1 MSLQKTWGNYH
12 LSALGAVLLALVL
25 AGCDD
30 SVAQNAAPPAPAV
43 SAADVVVKSISQWD
57 SFNGRIEAVE
67 SVQLRPRVSGYI
79 DKVNYTDGQEVK
91 KGEVLFTIDD
101 RTYRAALEQAQA
113 NLARAKTQASL
124 AQSEANRTDKLINT
138 HLVSREEWEQRRSA
152 AVQAQADIR
161 AAQAAVDAA
170 QLNLDFTK
178 VTAPIDGRASRAL
191 ITSGNLVTAGD
202 TASVLTTLVSQK
214 TVYVYFDVDESTYL
228 HYQNLARSGQGASSN
243 HTALPVE
250 IGLTGE
256 EGYPHQGKVDFLDNQ
271 LTPSTGTIRM
281 RALLDNSQRQ
291 FTPGLFARVRL
302 PGSAEFKATL
312 IDDKAVLTDQDRK
325 YVYIV
330 DKEGKAQRRDITPG
344 RLANGLR
351 IVQQGL
357 KPGDKVIIDGLQKVF
372 MPGMPVNAK
381 TVAMTAASALN

>member
-1 MSLQKTWGNYH
+1 MSLQKHWGNFH
-12 LSALGAVLLALVL
+12 LNALGAMMLSVLLV
-25 AGCDD
+25 GCDN
-30 SVAQNAAPPAPAV
+30 SVAQNAAPQAPAV

-79 DKVNYTDGQEVK
+79 DKVNYTEGQEVK

-113 NLARAKTQASL
+113 ALARAKTQASL

-138 HLVSREEWEQRRSA
+138 NLVSREEWEQRRSA
-152 AVQAQADIR
+152 AAQAQADIR
-161 AAQAAVDAA
+161 AAQAAVDTA

-202 TASVLTTLVSQK
+202 SASVLTTLVSQK

-228 HYQNLARSGQGASSN
+228 HYQNLARSGQGASNN
-243 HTALPVE
+243 HLALPVE
-250 IGLTGE
+250 IGLVGE
-256 EGYPHQGKVDFLDNQ
+256 DGYPHQGKVDFLDNQ

-281 RALLDNSQRQ
+281 RALLDNAQRQ

-302 PGSAEFKATL
+302 PGSAEFQATL

-325 YVYIV
+325 YVYVV

-344 RLANGLR
+344 RLAEGLR

-357 KPGDKVIIDGLQKVF
+357 KPGDKVIVDGLQKVF

-381 TVAMTAASALN
+381 TVAMTSSTALN